1 MATDSNLQILLDETG
16 NHSLLF
22 ACVTGTKVQIL
33 TLLDE
38 TGNQLATRLRDTGL
52 AKKKLKQRKKTKEN
66 SKKLKRQVTSWLRVC
81 AIQV

>member
-22 ACVTGTKVQIL
+22 ARVTGTKVQIL

-38 TGNQLATRLRDTGL
+38 TGNQLATRLRDTGS
-52 AKKKLKQRKKTKEN
+52 AKKKLEQKKN
-66 SKKLKRQVTSWLRVC
+66 
-81 AIQV
+81 

>member
-1 MATDSNLQILLDETG
+1 MHICVFLTDIMATDSNLQILLDETG

-52 AKKKLKQRKKTKEN
+52 ATKKPKQKKTEQ
-66 SKKLKRQVTSWLRVC
+66 S
-81 AIQV
+81 